1 MTLNSSASNC
11 VGATVGQPA
20 APLATSYDEVPYPPL
35 EFSYT
40 HPSHL
45 ATIGRLVGLK
55 PAAVDRCRVLELGCA
70 GGGNLVPMAYT
81 LPKSQFVGI
90 DLSERQIADGRKFAA
105 ALRLEN
111 VSLEPMDICD
121 AAALLGRRFGKF
133 DYVVAHGIYSWV
145 PDHVKQAMLA
155 ACRSLLAD
163 QGIAYISY
171 SCYPG
176 CRPRE
181 LVRRMCLY
189 HGRNEPG
196 PRALAAKNREFLEF
210 LLTVLP
216 DDDDPY
222 RFVVREQAANLLSQ
236 RDSILLHDAL
246 ERDND
251 PRLFHE
257 FVADAQQHGLQY
269 CGDAHFSQMV
279 GIGIDAV
286 ALEALR
292 SAGGSAVD
300 FQQRLDFLYGR
311 ALRSTLLCRVENE
324 VRHQSVPGAVRE
336 LWVASAAKMVSPEG
350 KELTSDEISRIEI
363 GDRSRVTFRAKEC
376 TTTIAGS
383 VGKAAML
390 ELCAAGPRPI
400 RFGDLVERVRIRLA
414 AAGVAR
420 DKANETPLDD
430 QLAES
435 AIRWFAIRLVELMA
449 FEPPMET
456 SPGERPVASAVARY
470 QLADNW
476 EARDPLPR
484 KTDGL
489 GDVSEPDGHY
499 VTDLLHRRTF
509 LEGDFSAQV
518 LWLCDGQHTRREI
531 VELLAAPVLSGQV
544 PLKFDGQQITDA
556 AAVREI
562 FADRT
567 DDCIAK
573 LARNA
578 LLVRG

>member
-1 MTLNSSASNC
+1 MDQLANHGEQKNR
-11 VGATVGQPA
+11 VPAT
-20 APLATSYDEVPYPPL
+20 APQATSYDEVPYPPL

-45 ATIGRLVGLK
+45 ATIGRLVGLR
-55 PAAVDRCRVLELGCA
+55 PAVVDCCRVLELGCA

-81 LPKSQFVGI
+81 LPRSQFVGI
-90 DLSERQIADGRKFAA
+90 DLSERQIAEGRKFAA
-105 ALRLEN
+105 ALGLGN
-111 VSLEPMDICD
+111 TSLEPMDICD
-121 AAALLGRRFGKF
+121 AAESLAPRFGQF
-133 DYVVAHGIYSWV
+133 DYIIAHGIYSWV

-155 ACRSLLAD
+155 ACRRLLAE

-196 PRALAAKNREFLEF
+196 ARALAAKNRGFLEF

-222 RFVVREQAANLLSQ
+222 RFALREQAANLLTQ

-251 PRLFHE
+251 PQLFHQ
-257 FVADAQQHGLQY
+257 FVADAQRHGLQY

-279 GIGIDAV
+279 GIGIDSV

-292 SAGGSAVD
+292 AAGGGVVD

-311 ALRSTLLCRVENE
+311 ALRSTLLCRAENV

-336 LWVASAAKMVSPEG
+336 LWVASAAKVVSPEG

-363 GDRSRVTFRAKEC
+363 GDRSRVTFRATEC

-390 ELCAAGPRPI
+390 ELCSIAPRPI
-400 RFGDLVERVRIRLA
+400 HFDELVERVRNRLA
-414 AAGVAR
+414 AAGVVGY
-420 DKANETPLDD
+420 KANETPLDD
-430 QLAES
+430 KLAES
-435 AIRWFAIRLVELMA
+435 AVRWFAIRLVELSA
-449 FEPPMET
+449 FKSPMEP
-456 SPGERPVASAVARY
+456 SPGDRAIARAVARY

-476 EARDPLPR
+476 EARDSLP
-484 KTDGL
+484 KKPGGL
-489 GDVSEPDGHY
+489 GDVSEPEGHF

-518 LWLCDGQHTRREI
+518 LWLCDGRNTRQEI
-531 VELLAAPVLSGQV
+531 VELLTAPVLRGQV
-544 PLKFDGQQITDA
+544 PLKFDGQPITDPA
-556 AAVREI
+556 AIREI

-567 DDCIAK
+567 DDCIEK

-578 LLVRG
+578 LLVRSQT